1 MNKTLSILTIA
12 LLITLVVQTAGQP
25 FLLTPKIIS
34 LAYAEE
40 KIRKDAESCG
50 IDDYD
55 TNTFTKAIQPNLA
68 TVLSSSSFETDKVA
82 VDGIVYTDDQI
93 KIQNLYLQGRYFTDF
108 TIENNTY
115 HETERT
121 YYSTL
126 SVNIGSFT
134 FEKNIDRINIDLNQ
148 VSITFTGEQGSIF
161 ATLDNLSVTLACNPQ
176 QGGV

>member
-115 HETERT
+115 RETERT

-126 SVNIGSFT
+126 YVNIGSFT
-134 FEKNIDRINIDLNQ
+134 FEKNIDLNQ